1 MTAATPATPAAP
13 TRSAL
18 GAAGRGARFGFLLA
32 LAYGAI
38 FALYAIVRSGWQ
50 IVTTLPPSE
59 GMLGT
64 LAANTAAIAFAALW
78 VTLMFAVIAAAVGA
92 VTMAAAYGL
101 AGLFHAQN
109 SPAGRVTLGV
119 LVALVLVAGLQWIVI
134 QAAGRYGSAFWPAG
148 YWFWLG
154 LPSLLFVVGIGWL
167 NRR

>member
-1 MTAATPATPAAP
+1 MTAATPAAP
-13 TRSAL
+13 THSAL

-32 LAYGAI
+32 LVYGAL

-50 IVTTLPPSE
+50 IVTTLPPGA

-78 VTLMFAVIAAAVGA
+78 VTLMFAVVAAAVGA
-92 VTMAAAYGL
+92 VTMAVAHGL
-101 AGLFHAQN
+101 ASLLRLQG
-109 SPAGRVTLGV
+109 SPIGRVTLGV

-134 QAAGRYGSAFWPAG
+134 QAVGRYGSAFWPAG

-154 LPSLLFVVGIGWL
+154 LPSLLFVIGMGWVS
-167 NRR
+167 RR